1 MKNRTQK
8 IFESIANDLAQKTKK
23 DTLPILP
30 LNNMVAF
37 PNTTIPILVGRNYSM
52 KAVSKSLYN
61 EKNVLLVPQKSE
73 VDDLEPLI
81 SDLFEYGTL
90 GKIRETVR
98 LPGNMLKVTVDCL
111 EVVKINKFIQ
121 EENLIEGLY
130 SIVKIDRAINNKV
143 KFNALHQKTIE
154 VFKKYLMIVD
164 EIPDELI
171 YEFTN
176 NDDLL
181 AQAYIMASN
190 IDSAQ
195 NEKLELLQIHNIYE
209 LYFKLYETLNNLN
222 QIHHYKHEL
231 SHKLDSKIQDMQK
244 KMMIREQIRFL
255 RDELGDESLDDAAT
269 PEILELKKRIE
280 NTNLTEIARAKADET
295 IEKISRYTSYNPD
308 YSVERDYLELLLDL
322 PWVAKSEDNLNIDE
336 VARILDEDHYDLE
349 KPKERI
355 LDFIAVLNL
364 AEKTKRQILCFVGP
378 PGTGKTSLGKSI
390 ARALGRKFIRISLG
404 GIRDEAE
411 IRGHRRTYIGAL
423 PGKIISAM
431 KRAGTINPVILLDE
445 IDKLSSSFQGDP
457 ASALLEVLD
466 PEQNSTFTDHYL
478 EIEYDLSNVL
488 FITTANVYYDIPQP
502 LLDRMEVIEI
512 SSYLDFQ
519 KLEIAKNHII
529 PRLLEELNIKSD
541 RIKFTDEAI
550 LKIINGYTREAG
562 VRELERQISNI
573 LRKYIRKSLSEF
585 NAINLQKPTKKP
597 VTFPEM
603 IKRKKMTIGEE
614 DIETF
619 LKGER
624 FHKLSEVK
632 KSQIG
637 VVNGLA
643 WTSVGGEILPI
654 EISIM
659 AGSEKLTLTGKL
671 GDVMKESAMAALSF
685 IRANAD
691 NFNISND
698 FFKGKEI
705 HLHIPEGAVSKDGPS
720 AGITMAIGM
729 LSAITRIPVRGDL
742 AMTGEITLRGNI
754 LPIGGLREKLLAAKR
769 YGIKTVL
776 IPKENQKDLDEI
788 SDFIKE
794 GLEIILIE
802 HITDAI
808 PIALERPKEVIVS
821 RM

>member
-1 MKNRTQK
+1 
-8 IFESIANDLAQKTKK
+8 
-23 DTLPILP
+23 
-30 LNNMVAF
+30 
-37 PNTTIPILVGRNYSM
+37 
-52 KAVSKSLYN
+52 
-61 EKNVLLVPQKSE
+61 
-73 VDDLEPLI
+73 
-81 SDLFEYGTL
+81 
-90 GKIRETVR
+90 
-98 LPGNMLKVTVDCL
+98 
-111 EVVKINKFIQ
+111 
-121 EENLIEGLY
+121 
-130 SIVKIDRAINNKV
+130 
-143 KFNALHQKTIE
+143 
-154 VFKKYLMIVD
+154 
-164 EIPDELI
+164 
-171 YEFTN
+171 
-176 NDDLL
+176 
-181 AQAYIMASN
+181 
-190 IDSAQ
+190 
-195 NEKLELLQIHNIYE
+195 
-209 LYFKLYETLNNLN
+209 
-222 QIHHYKHEL
+222 
-231 SHKLDSKIQDMQK
+231 
-244 KMMIREQIRFL
+244 
-255 RDELGDESLDDAAT
+255 
-269 PEILELKKRIE
+269 
-280 NTNLTEIARAKADET
+280 
-295 IEKISRYTSYNPD
+295 
-308 YSVERDYLELLLDL
+308 
-322 PWVAKSEDNLNIDE
+322 
-336 VARILDEDHYDLE
+336 
-349 KPKERI
+349 
-355 LDFIAVLNL
+355 
-364 AEKTKRQILCFVGP
+364 
-378 PGTGKTSLGKSI
+378 SI

-519 KLEIAKNHII
+519 KLKIAKNHII

-585 NAINLQKPTKKP
+585 NAMHLQKPTKKP